1 MKTINK
7 ETAKKYIYDTNGKF
21 FSAVFIKKN
30 GDKRFIHCMTKSKKG
45 VKGVGLKYN
54 PDEVNN
60 VIVKDLV
67 ISRKLRKQGLDPA
80 KAFRTINVDTL
91 IELKTKGVEYTITN
105 NKESK

>member
-7 ETAKKYIYDTNGKF
+7 ETAKQHIYKTNGKF

-54 PDEVNN
+54 PDAVNN
-60 VIVKDLV
+60 VIVKDLK
-67 ISRKLRKQGLDPA
+67 IHQ
-80 KAFRTINVDTL
+80 FRTINVDTL
-91 IELKTKGVEYTITN
+91 IELNAGGVKYKVEG
-105 NKESK
+105 K

>member
-7 ETAKKYIYDTNGKF
+7 ETAKQHIYKTNGKF

-54 PDEVNN
+54 PDKVNN

-67 ISRKLRKQGLDPA
+67 ISRELHKQGLDPGR
-80 KAFRTINVDTL
+80 AFRTINVDTL
-91 IELKTKGVEYTITN
+91 IELNAGCVKYKVEGD
-105 NKESK
+105 

>member
-7 ETAKKYIYDTNGKF
+7 ETAKQHIYKTNGKF

-54 PDEVNN
+54 PDKVNN
-60 VIVKDLV
+60 VIVKDLK
-67 ISRKLRKQGLDPA
+67 IHQ
-80 KAFRTINVDTL
+80 FRTINVDTL
-91 IELKTKGVEYTITN
+91 IELNAGGVKYKVED
-105 NKESK
+105 K

>member
-7 ETAKKYIYDTNGKF
+7 DTAKQHIYKTNGKF

-54 PDEVNN
+54 PDAVNN
-60 VIVKDLV
+60 VIVKDLK
-67 ISRKLRKQGLDPA
+67 IHQ
-80 KAFRTINVDTL
+80 FRTINVDTL
-91 IELKTKGVEYTITN
+91 IELNAGGVKYKVEDD
-105 NKESK
+105 E

>member
-7 ETAKKYIYDTNGKF
+7 ETAKKHIYKTNGKF

-54 PDEVNN
+54 PDKVNN
-60 VIVKDLV
+60 VIVKDLK
-67 ISRKLRKQGLDPA
+67 IHQ
-80 KAFRTINVDTL
+80 FRTINVDTL
-91 IELKTKGVEYTITN
+91 IELNAGGVKYKVEG
-105 NKESK
+105 K

>member
-7 ETAKKYIYDTNGKF
+7 ETAKQHIYKTNGKF

-54 PDEVNN
+54 PDAVNN

-67 ISRKLRKQGLDPA
+67 ISRELYKQGLDPGG
-80 KAFRTINVDTL
+80 AFRTINVDTL
-91 IELKTKGVEYTITN
+91 IELNAGGVKYKVEGD
-105 NKESK
+105 

>member
-7 ETAKKYIYDTNGKF
+7 ETAKQHIYKTNGKF

-67 ISRKLRKQGLDPA
+67 ISRELHKQGLDPGR
-80 KAFRTINVDTL
+80 AFRTINVDTL
-91 IELKTKGVEYTITN
+91 IELNTGGVKYKVEG
-105 NKESK
+105 E

>member
-7 ETAKKYIYDTNGKF
+7 ETAKKHIYKTNGKF

-54 PDEVNN
+54 PDAVNN
-60 VIVKDLV
+60 VIVKDLK
-67 ISRKLRKQGLDPA
+67 IHQ
-80 KAFRTINVDTL
+80 FRTINVDTL
-91 IELKTKGVEYTITN
+91 IELNAGGVKYKVED
-105 NKESK
+105 K

>member
-7 ETAKKYIYDTNGKF
+7 ETAKKYIYATNGKF

-45 VKGVGLKYN
+45 VKGVGLSYN

-60 VIVKDLV
+60 VIVKDLK
-67 ISRKLRKQGLDPA
+67 IHE
-80 KAFRTINVDTL
+80 FRTINVDTL
-91 IELKTKGVEYTITN
+91 IELNVSGTKYKVKG
-105 NKESK
+105 NKQ

>member
-7 ETAKKYIYDTNGKF
+7 ETAKQHIYKTNGKF

-54 PDEVNN
+54 PDAVNN
-60 VIVKDLV
+60 VIVKDLK
-67 ISRKLRKQGLDPA
+67 IHQ
-80 KAFRTINVDTL
+80 FRTINVDTL
-91 IELKTKGVEYTITN
+91 IELNTGGVKYKVEGD
-105 NKESK
+105 

>member
-7 ETAKKYIYDTNGKF
+7 DTAKQHIYKTNGKF

-54 PDEVNN
+54 PDAVNN
-60 VIVKDLV
+60 VIVKDLK
-67 ISRKLRKQGLDPA
+67 IHQ
-80 KAFRTINVDTL
+80 FRTINVDTL
-91 IELKTKGVEYTITN
+91 IELNTGGVKYKVEGD
-105 NKESK
+105 

>member
-7 ETAKKYIYDTNGKF
+7 ETAKKHIYKTNGKF

-45 VKGVGLKYN
+45 VKGVGLNYN

-60 VIVKDLV
+60 VIVKDLK
-67 ISRKLRKQGLDPA
+67 IHQ
-80 KAFRTINVDTL
+80 FRTINVDTL
-91 IELKTKGVEYTITN
+91 IELNAGGVKYKVEDD
-105 NKESK
+105 E

>member
-7 ETAKKYIYDTNGKF
+7 DTAKKHIYKTNGKF

-30 GDKRFIHCMTKSKKG
+30 GDKRFIHCMTKSKTG

-54 PDEVNN
+54 PDAVNN

-67 ISRKLRKQGLDPA
+67 LARELRKQGLDPA

-91 IELKTKGVEYTITN
+91 IELNAGGVEYEV
-105 NKESK
+105 KDDE

>member
-7 ETAKKYIYDTNGKF
+7 ETAKQHIYKTNGKF

-54 PDEVNN
+54 PDAVNN
-60 VIVKDLV
+60 VIVKDLK
-67 ISRKLRKQGLDPA
+67 IHQ
-80 KAFRTINVDTL
+80 FRTINVDTL
-91 IELKTKGVEYTITN
+91 IELNAGGVKYKVEDA
-105 NKESK
+105 E